1 MALWSIG
8 GTTGEDRPKWLYPD
22 QIKHHYDP
30 NMTWAD
36 MKGWNVTHESGN
48 DELIVAVPGLSNSLL
63 SASIVALEWGDGT
76 YLRAGT
82 QTVVVVYNEQI
93 VPTAHPT
100 LIVTASISGD
110 VTATHT
116 STSKNKL
123 TFTFTIPNAAN
134 VLSIGAQNIIGV
146 INDGDGNLAT
156 SSLVISS
163 DVALAIFDTPTKI
176 VV

>member
-1 MALWSIG
+1 MLW
-8 GTTGEDRPKWLYPD
+8 GTGIDGDESRPKWLYPD

-48 DELIVAVPGLSNSLL
+48 DELIVAVPGLSNSLAE
-63 SASIVALEWGDGT
+63 ASIAALEWGDGV
-76 YLRAGT
+76 YVRAGT

-100 LIVTASISGD
+100 LIVTASISGA

-116 STSKNKL
+116 STSKNRL

-134 VLSIGAQNIIGV
+134 VLSIGAQSIAGV
-146 INDGDGNLAT
+146 INDYDGNLAT

-163 DVALAIFDTPTKI
+163 DVAAAIFDTATKI